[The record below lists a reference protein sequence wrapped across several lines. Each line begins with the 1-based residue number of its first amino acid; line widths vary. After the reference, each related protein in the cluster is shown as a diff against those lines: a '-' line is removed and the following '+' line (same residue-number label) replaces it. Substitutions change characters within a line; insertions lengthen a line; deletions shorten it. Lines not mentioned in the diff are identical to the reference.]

1 VSGISEQEAFDG
13 RMTRDDDI
21 PRDRAI
27 AQLRIPPHSIE
38 AESSVLGGLLLDNA
52 AWDRVGDLLTD
63 SDFYRYEHR
72 LIFVAIGQL
81 INATKPADIV
91 TVFTQLEADGK
102 GQEVGGLAYLNS
114 LAQYVP
120 SAGNIRRYAE
130 VIRERSI
137 LRKLVAV
144 SDEIATKAFN
154 AQGTPVDVIVD
165 EAMQKVLA
173 ISPDAA
179 GDEWESMETM
189 IVRELDMIQE
199 RADRSGNS
207 RDADYMPTG
216 LRDLDEILDGGM
228 RPGQLIIVGARP
240 GMGKSAIADTIGLHV
255 AMNLELSVGKFSM
268 EMQNREGGQRALS
281 SIGRIP
287 LHALRRPER
296 MSNEDWSSLS
306 RGVDRLRPIPF
317 YSNERGGLNIN
328 QLRAKA
334 RALRRKF
341 GLRLLT
347 VDYLQLMSGTD
358 SRAPRAYQLEE
369 ASRGLKSLAKEL
381 QIPVLCLAQVSRT
394 VEKENDQM
402 PRLSDLK
409 DSGAIEQDADI
420 VVFLHR
426 AIVTKPNLG
435 DEWKYYAKA
444 HVAKQRGGRTGY
456 IDLMYVGENTRFKDW
471 PLDTPVPTN
480 AVQVAKPSTRGMEA

>member
-38 AESSVLGGLLLDNA
+38 AESSVLGGLLLDNT

-81 INATKPADIV
+81 VNATKPADIV

-154 AQGTPVDVIVD
+154 AQGTPVDAIVD

-199 RADRSGNS
+199 RADGS
-207 RDADYMPTG
+207 R
-216 LRDLDEILDGGM
+216 
-228 RPGQLIIVGARP
+228 Q
-240 GMGKSAIADTIGLHV
+240 
-255 AMNLELSVGKFSM
+255 
-268 EMQNREGGQRALS
+268 
-281 SIGRIP
+281 
-287 LHALRRPER
+287 
-296 MSNEDWSSLS
+296 
-306 RGVDRLRPIPF
+306 
-317 YSNERGGLNIN
+317 
-328 QLRAKA
+328 
-334 RALRRKF
+334 
-341 GLRLLT
+341 
-347 VDYLQLMSGTD
+347 
-358 SRAPRAYQLEE
+358 
-369 ASRGLKSLAKEL
+369 
-381 QIPVLCLAQVSRT
+381 
-394 VEKENDQM
+394 
-402 PRLSDLK
+402 
-409 DSGAIEQDADI
+409 
-420 VVFLHR
+420 
-426 AIVTKPNLG
+426 
-435 DEWKYYAKA
+435 
-444 HVAKQRGGRTGY
+444 
-456 IDLMYVGENTRFKDW
+456 
-471 PLDTPVPTN
+471 
-480 AVQVAKPSTRGMEA
+480 